1 MGQKAVQWIT
11 GGEES
16 LIPENLKAVLFDM
29 DGVIVDN
36 NVYHRK
42 AWQQFLHR
50 HGFELSDEEYNRRI
64 SGRGNSELIRMLFGD
79 NLSDE
84 EVRILEEEKEQLF
97 RDLYE
102 HHLRPL
108 NGLRDFLKLL
118 RKAGIKLAVG
128 TSAPVSNMDFI
139 LDGLGIRDC
148 FHTTIHQGMI
158 ERGKPD
164 PQIYQICMDK
174 LGVLPEES
182 LVFEDTLSGI
192 KAGLS
197 AGAVVV
203 GITTTHNS
211 EELKGTGTLFNI
223 ADYLDRRLETLFPEI
238 SNQVSSA

>member
-1 MGQKAVQWIT
+1 M
-11 GGEES
+11 
-16 LIPENLKAVLFDM
+16 IPENLKAVLFDL

-36 NVYHRK
+36 NDYHRK
-42 AWQQFLHR
+42 AWQQFLNR

-64 SGRGNSELIRMLFGD
+64 SGRVNSVLVRMLFGD

-84 EVRILEEEKEQLF
+84 EVRILGEEKEQIF

-108 NGLRDFLKLL
+108 NGLRIFLKLL
-118 RKAGIKLAVG
+118 KKAGIKLAVG

-139 LDGLGIRDC
+139 LDGLGIRGC
-148 FHTTIHQGMI
+148 FHTIIHQGMI

-164 PQIYQICMDK
+164 PQIYQVCMGQ
-174 LGVLPEES
+174 LGVQPEES
-182 LVFEDTLSGI
+182 LVFEDSLSGI

-197 AGAVVV
+197 AGATVV
-203 GITTTHNS
+203 GITTTHKS

-238 SNQVSSA
+238 SSHVSAS